1 MEDKLTLY
9 KNELPQILSTQWK
22 TEFAAV
28 FLYGLFFPG

>member
-9 KNELPQILSTQWK
+9 KNKLPQIPGTQWK

-28 FLYGLFFPG
+28 FLYSLLFPG